1 MQATVHQSP
10 RTFVDHT
17 PDAAVAAGDVVL
29 LGNKVLVCVTAIDAA
44 RLGALAADGVFK
56 IAKDDTIFAAGDDV
70 YWDPDGDPVGGT
82 AESGAA
88 SGSASTSG
96 EGDAGLY
103 CGWTPEAADTDD
115 THVYVVLGQPAPED

>member
-10 RTFVDHT
+10 SLYVDHT

-29 LGNKVLVCVTAIDAA
+29 VGNKVLVCVTAIEAS

-56 IAKDDTIFAAGDDV
+56 VAKDDTIFAAGDDV
-70 YWDPDGDPVGGT
+70 YWDPDADPVGGT
-82 AESGAA
+82 AGDGAA
-88 SGSASTSG
+88 SGVASISG
-96 EGDAGLY
+96 EGEAGLY
-103 CGWTPEAADTDD
+103 MGWTPLAADTDD